1 MQIERVADAG
11 AEWDAFVEAT
21 PGASLGHASAWQR
34 VLRNGYGLD
43 SEYLAARDPAGAIA
57 GVLPLVRFRTL
68 RGRLLL
74 VSLPFLDTAG
84 VLAASPAAEA
94 ALLDAALAR
103 ARETGA
109 ERLEL
114 RQLEPLSGGPPPDA
128 LNRVDLLLKL
138 EASEPE
144 QWSALPAKVRNQTR
158 KATREGLSLIEAGP
172 EQLLQAFYE
181 PFRRNMRDLGSPVH
195 ARRFFGAA
203 AEAFGPRL
211 RLVCTQHAGQP
222 IGGLVAI
229 DFAGEVS
236 VPWASTLREQRHRCP
251 NHIIYWEALRWS
263 IARGARIARFR
274 PFAARQRHP
283 RLQARLGRRRTTAR
297 MARLHARWTTA
308 RDRRTRLRGV
318 ARATLAAV
326 DAAPARAHDAAR
338 PAHPPPTLELKPMF
352 SFAAR
357 NESAYGRPR
366 SSRPATARR
375 NARACR

>member
-21 PGASLGHASAWQR
+21 PGANLGHASAWQH
-34 VLRNGYGLD
+34 VLRNAYGLA

-114 RQLEPLSGGPPPDA
+114 RQLEPLAGGPPPGA

-138 EASEPE
+138 EASEQE
-144 QWSALPAKVRNQTR
+144 QWNALPAKVRNQTR

-172 EQLLQAFYE
+172 EELLQAFYG
-181 PFRRNMRDLGSPVH
+181 PFQRNMRDLGSPVH

-211 RLVCTQHAGQP
+211 RFVCTELGGQP

-229 DFAGEVS
+229 HFAGEVS

-251 NHIIYWEALRWS
+251 NNIIYWETLRWS
-263 IARGARIARFR
+263 IARGAPSLDFGRSPRGSGTHAFKLGWGAVER
-274 PFAARQRHP
+274 PLVWLAFTPAGRSLEATGPDAGAWLQR
-283 RLQARLGRRRTTAR
+283 LSQLWARLPLSLTTQLGPRIRRR
-297 MARLHARWTTA
+297 L
-308 RDRRTRLRGV
+308 
-318 ARATLAAV
+318 
-326 DAAPARAHDAAR
+326 
-338 PAHPPPTLELKPMF
+338 
-352 SFAAR
+352 S
-357 NESAYGRPR
+357 N
-366 SSRPATARR
+366 
-375 NARACR
+375 